1 MHALITSKLDY
12 CNSLLFGLSRSQLQ
26 KLQRAQNAAE
36 RFIHR
41 NNRTRMRAQLLLDAE
56 YEADMRKKDG
66 GRYGAK
72 TAEVNFDFS
81 RNFS

>member
-1 MHALITSKLDY
+1 
-12 CNSLLFGLSRSQLQ
+12 
-26 KLQRAQNAAE
+26 
-36 RFIHR
+36 
-41 NNRTRMRAQLLLDAE
+41 MRAQLLLDAE

-81 RNFS
+81 RNASQVAVGRHTNKQEFILVVTFDDGKQNIKLQSFI

>member
-1 MHALITSKLDY
+1 
-12 CNSLLFGLSRSQLQ
+12 
-26 KLQRAQNAAE
+26 
-36 RFIHR
+36 
-41 NNRTRMRAQLLLDAE
+41 MRAQLLLDAE

-81 RNFS
+81 RNAS

>member
-1 MHALITSKLDY
+1 M
-12 CNSLLFGLSRSQLQ
+12 FLQ
-26 KLQRAQNAAE
+26 KFRGTKFDHSHFVDSSLVRKYLTN
-36 RFIHR
+36 HR